1 MEKRKLTDFG
11 LQVKIALLKKG
22 VDQSWL
28 ASKVTEQT
36 GLFADS
42 SYLYKILTGQRNA
55 PRITEAISSILNLE
69 KTSCAKDR
77 AAN

>member
-1 MEKRKLTDFG
+1 MEKQKLTDFG

-28 ASKVTEQT
+28 ANKVAQET

-42 SYLYKILTGQRNA
+42 SYLRKIMTGQRSA
-55 PRITEAISSILNLE
+55 PKIVQAICEILDITNTPTE
-69 KTSCAKDR
+69 
-77 AAN
+77 

>member
-11 LQVKIALLKKG
+11 LQVKIALLEKG
-22 VDQSWL
+22 ADQNWL
-28 ASKVTEQT
+28 ASKVAEQT

-69 KTSCAKDR
+69 KPSCAKDQ